1 MKENKLGR
9 KYANTWSPPPRIR
22 SKGNHRF
29 FTRMANKGVRKN
41 AKLLIKAG
49 EEASEGGRSNYHA
62 SVTSL
67 LHGEVWQIIESKT
80 LSDNSTEYQVSDG
93 DCYTRGTSYDF
104 NKLIEAKEF
113 CDRLNRRTIGEV
125 CNLDK
130 QSDCKSDVE

>member
-49 EEASEGGRSNYHA
+49 EEESEGGRSNYHA

-67 LHGEVWQIIESKT
+67 LNGQVCNGESNQTVN
-80 LSDNSTEYQVSDG
+80 LV
-93 DCYTRGTSYDF
+93 SYDKVSATLTLPT
-104 NKLIEAKEF
+104 N
-113 CDRLNRRTIGEV
+113 IGLT
-125 CNLDK
+125 ND
-130 QSDCKSDVE
+130 